1 MINELREKLESGPA
15 AVISGLLLL
24 SSYLLEQSGCRLHP
38 DPAWGAVL
46 ISGMPLLF
54 EAIERLSESRG
65 ISKISSSLLITI
77 AMIASIYIGD
87 LFAAGEVAFI
97 MALGELLEE
106 KATERSKRGLHKLL
120 SLSPVQGRR
129 LRDGQ
134 TETVPA
140 AAIEQGDKLRI
151 LPGET
156 VPVDGIIISGSTSVD
171 QSALTGESLPVDKN
185 TGDEVFG
192 GTLNRFGAIDIE
204 ATRPGS
210 DSSLQRLIRLVQ
222 EAEKQQAP
230 IARLAD
236 RAASWLVPL
245 ALLTAIAV
253 GLFTQSLIRSVTILV
268 VFCPCA
274 LVLATPTAIMAAI
287 GQASKHGL
295 LIKSGQAL
303 EIMGKTGTVALD
315 KTGTLTFGRLEVCD
329 LLPADASLAPE
340 TILALA
346 ASAEARSEHPLGK
359 AIVAAALERSLSF
372 TEPQNF
378 QMFLGQGVTAET
390 EGKALLCGQEAFLE
404 QRGILIPATVRSQAE
419 QLRQQG
425 KVALLLAQDSVCLGV
440 IGLADAIRP
449 DAAAVVKKLR
459 QLGVTVIL
467 LTGDSQL
474 TAQYFAQQTGID
486 EVYAQLLPQDKVEHI
501 RQLQQTGHR
510 VCMIGDGINDA
521 PSLKCADVG
530 AAMAHIGSDAA
541 LEAADIAFMNDDIS
555 KIPYLKQLSDATVH
569 TIIASITISMVINAI
584 AVICS
589 ALGWLTP
596 TTGALVHNAG
606 SCFVVLFA
614 AQLYDRRFAA

>member
-1 MINELREKLESGPA
+1 MINELREKLESAPA
-15 AVISGLLLL
+15 AAVSGILLLAGYI
-24 SSYLLEQSGCRLHP
+24 SEQSGHKLSL
-38 DPAWGAVL
+38 DPAWGTVL
-46 ISGMPLLF
+46 ISGTPLLL
-54 EAIERLSESRG
+54 EAGRRLISSQG
-65 ISKISSSLLITI
+65 ISKISSSLLISM
-77 AMIASIYIGD
+77 AMAASIYIGD

-97 MALGELLEE
+97 MAVGELLEE
-106 KATERSKRGLHKLL
+106 KAAERSKRGLHKLL
-120 SLSPVQGRR
+120 SLAPVRGRR
-129 LRDGQ
+129 LCGER
-134 TETVPA
+134 TEMVPA
-140 AAIEQGDKLRI
+140 ADLAQGDILRV

-156 VPVDGIIISGSTSVD
+156 VPVDGVVVSGSTSVD

-236 RAASWLVPL
+236 RAAGWLVPL
-245 ALLTAIAV
+245 ALLTAAAV
-253 GLFTQSLIRSVTILV
+253 GLFTHSLIRSVTILV

-287 GQASKHGL
+287 GQAGRHGL
-295 LIKSGQAL
+295 LVKSGRAL
-303 EIMGKTGTVALD
+303 EIMGKVDTVALD

-329 LLPADASLAPE
+329 LLPAEAGTTPE
-340 TILALA
+340 QLLSIA
-346 ASAEARSEHPLGK
+346 ASAEARSEHPLGQ
-359 AIVAAALERSLSF
+359 AIVGSAVQRSISYA
-372 TEPQNF
+372 EAGNF
-378 QMFLGQGVTAET
+378 QMFLGRGVSAELD
-390 EGKALLCGQEAFLE
+390 GKTVLCGQEAFLE
-404 QRGILIPATVRSQAE
+404 QHGIEIAASARSQAE
-419 QLRQQG
+419 QLRRQG
-425 KVALLLAQDSVCLGV
+425 KAVLFLAQGSACLGT

-449 DAAAVVKKLR
+449 EAAAVVKKLLR
-459 QLGVTVIL
+459 LGVSVIL
-467 LTGDSQL
+467 LTGDSEL
-474 TAQYFAQQTGID
+474 TARWFAEQTGIKD
-486 EVYAQLLPQDKVEHI
+486 VYAQLLPQEKAEHI
-501 RQLQQTGHR
+501 RRLQQEGHK

-541 LEAADIAFMNDDIS
+541 LEAADAAFMNDDIS
-555 KIPYLKQLSDATVH
+555 KIPYFKQLSDAAVH
-569 TIIASITISMVINAI
+569 TIVTGIAISMVINTA
-584 AVICS
+584 AVVCS

-614 AQLYDRRFAA
+614 ARLYDRNFPA

>member
-1 MINELREKLESGPA
+1 MINELREKLESAPA
-15 AVISGLLLL
+15 AAVSGILLLAGYFAGQNGQKL
-24 SSYLLEQSGCRLHP
+24 P
-38 DPAWGAVL
+38 FNPAWGTVL
-46 ISGMPLLF
+46 ISGTPLLL
-54 EAIERLSESRG
+54 EAAERLISGRG
-65 ISKISSSLLITI
+65 ISKISSSLLISM
-77 AMIASIYIGD
+77 AMAASIYIGD

-97 MALGELLEE
+97 MAIGELLEE

-120 SLSPVQGRR
+120 SLAPVRGRR
-129 LRDGQ
+129 LRGEQ
-134 TETVPA
+134 TEMVPA
-140 AAIEQGDKLRI
+140 ADLAQGDMLRV

-156 VPVDGIIISGSTSVD
+156 VPVDGVIVSGSTSVD
-171 QSALTGESLPVDKN
+171 QSALTGESLPVDKS

-245 ALLTAIAV
+245 ALLTAAAV
-253 GLFTQSLIRSVTILV
+253 GLFTHSLIRSVTILV

-287 GQASKHGL
+287 GQAGKHGL
-295 LIKSGQAL
+295 LVKSGRAL
-303 EIMGKTGTVALD
+303 EIMGKVDTVALD

-329 LLPADASLAPE
+329 LLPAEAGTTPE
-340 TILALA
+340 QLLSIA
-346 ASAEARSEHPLGK
+346 ASAEARSEHPLGQ
-359 AIVAAALERSLSF
+359 AIVGSAVQRSLSYA
-372 TEPQNF
+372 EASNF
-378 QMFLGQGVTAET
+378 QMFLGRGVSAELD
-390 EGKALLCGQEAFLE
+390 GKTVLCGQEAFLE
-404 QRGILIPATVRSQAE
+404 QHGIEIADSARSQAE
-419 QLRQQG
+419 RLRLQG
-425 KVALLLAQDSVCLGV
+425 KAVLFLAQGSACLGI

-449 DAAAVVKKLR
+449 EAAAVVKKLLR
-459 QLGVTVIL
+459 LGVSVIL
-467 LTGDSQL
+467 LTGDSEL
-474 TAQYFAQQTGID
+474 TARWFAEQTGIKD
-486 EVYAQLLPQDKVEHI
+486 VYAQLLPQEKAEHI
-501 RQLQQTGHR
+501 RRLQQEGHK

-521 PSLKCADVG
+521 PSLKCADIG

-541 LEAADIAFMNDDIS
+541 LEAADVAFMNDDIA
-555 KIPYLKQLSDATVH
+555 KIPYLKQLSDAAVH
-569 TIIASITISMVINAI
+569 TIIAGIAISMVINTA
-584 AVICS
+584 AVVCS

-614 AQLYDRRFAA
+614 ARLYDRNFSA